1 VRIDRTS
8 SLGEFLNRPW
18 VRRPIAVLGDVHG
31 GIVVH
36 QNQNHAQLME
46 DINTQELNELVE
58 LIAAATELDLDELL
72 TDFLVGPYPTKR
84 AQDN

>member
-1 VRIDRTS
+1 MS
-8 SLGEFLNRPW
+8 SLGQFLNRPS
-18 VRRPIAVLGDVHG
+18 VARPIAVLGDVHG
-31 GIVVH
+31 GTVVH
-36 QNQNHAQLME
+36 LTPRPAQRME

-58 LIAAATELDLDELL
+58 LIANATEVDLDELL